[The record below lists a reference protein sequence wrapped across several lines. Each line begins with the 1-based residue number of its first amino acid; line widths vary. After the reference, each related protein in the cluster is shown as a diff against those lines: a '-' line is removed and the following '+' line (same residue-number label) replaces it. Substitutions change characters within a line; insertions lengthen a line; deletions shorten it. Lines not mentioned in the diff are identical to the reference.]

1 MGMARRLVLIPYPS
15 ERVVGA
21 TRIEP
26 GYPRQYTP
34 DEMRGWANDL
44 KRSYAT
50 SPDELQRLGSAPPQ
64 LLTDEQRR
72 ILDVHNHLF
81 NDASTGIKGSL
92 RPDGRVELDGGR
104 HRAGYLLEQGIN
116 PMPVWVSAPD
126 QRQLDDFTSRCQEDL
141 ARQQLAARSTLATS
155 QSAARTPPVAER
167 EPPVTND
174 RNPGPERDANL
185 REL

>member
-34 DEMRGWANDL
+34 DEMRAWANDL
-44 KRSYAT
+44 KQSYAT

-126 QRQLDDFTSRCQEDL
+126 QRQLDDFTSRCQGDL
-141 ARQQLAARSTLATS
+141 VKQQLAARSTLATS
-155 QSAARTPPVAER
+155 QSAARIPPVAER